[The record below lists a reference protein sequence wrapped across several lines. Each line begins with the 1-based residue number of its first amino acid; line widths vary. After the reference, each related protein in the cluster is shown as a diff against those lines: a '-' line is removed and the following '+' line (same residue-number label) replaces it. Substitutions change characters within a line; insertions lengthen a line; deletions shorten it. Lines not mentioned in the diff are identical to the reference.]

1 MRWGKKAPSKM
12 APSQIGKTKSKVT
25 CTKADNYEV
34 FSCTLNIFPFFKDS
48 MYSSFM
54 IISTH

>member
-1 MRWGKKAPSKM
+1 M
-12 APSQIGKTKSKVT
+12 APLQIGKTKSKVT
-25 CTKADNYEV
+25 CTEADNYEV